1 MGKESFELPAE
12 TQAQLDAA
20 VKTALTQSVQ
30 TQLPEVL
37 KTALGINAD
46 GTITPANTDGEGNT
60 IAGTGES
67 VRLAKG
73 MLFGAGGEGGA
84 VKAGPAVHLKLY
96 AANPYK
102 GVVAD
107 GETLDGLGIARVM
120 RLLAASKDDVTAA
133 ERLAKSWLGKT
144 KHPYDEMIVK
154 AMGEMSLEDGG
165 ILITPEYAGEIVP
178 LLQARAVVRQARP
191 QIITTQSGA
200 GNFPTETQAPIA
212 EYVGENTAQNAGQQP
227 KFGAIK
233 PQVKK
238 LRAIIP
244 ISNELLSDW
253 SYASD
258 AWLRTRM
265 ARAHALRE
273 DLAFLRGDGFED
285 TPKGLKNWAGNTM
298 SANATVNLANIT
310 ADLNKLLLM
319 LEEDN
324 IDAVADNVVW
334 FFAPRTLRYLAA
346 LRDSNGNLAFKDELA
361 TGKLLSRPYY
371 VSNQIPTNLGGSSSE
386 VYAAAMLYTN
396 IFEKPG
402 IIFESVKGGAYKDST
417 GAMISGISSD
427 QTVLITSMRHDFF
440 VTQANGVGY
449 MDAVNWAFS

>member
-1 MGKESFELPAE
+1 MGKETFELPAE
-12 TQAQLDAA
+12 TQAQLDDA
-20 VKTALTQSVQ
+20 VKTALSNSVQ
-30 TQLPEVL
+30 KQLPAVL
-37 KTALGINAD
+37 KTALGVDDETASNA
-46 GTITPANTDGEGNT
+46 TDAMHT
-60 IAGTGES
+60 
-67 VRLAKG
+67 VKL
-73 MLFGAGGEGGA
+73 MMYGAGSEGGS
-84 VKAGPAVHLKLY
+84 VKAGPAIHLKSY

-102 GVVAD
+102 GIVDDEAN
-107 GETLDGLGIARVM
+107 LDGLGMARMM
-120 RLLAASKDDVTAA
+120 RLLAASKDDVTKAQS
-133 ERLAKSWLGKT
+133 LAKQWLDKT
-144 KHPYDEMIVK
+144 KHPYDEIIVK
-154 AMGEMSLEDGG
+154 AMGELEAEDGG
-165 ILITPEYAGEIVP
+165 ILIKPEYSAEIVS

-200 GNFPTETQAPIA
+200 GNFPTETQAPVA
-212 EYVGENTAQNAGQQP
+212 EYVGENSAQNASTQP

-273 DLAFLRGDGFED
+273 DLAFLRGDGTED
-285 TPKGLKNWAGNTM
+285 TPKGLKSWAGNTM
-298 SANATVNLANIT
+298 PANGTVNLANIT

-324 IDAVADNVVW
+324 VDLVADNVVF

-346 LRDSNGNLAFKDELA
+346 LRDSNGNLAFKDELG
-361 TGKLLSRPYY
+361 TGKLLGRPYY
-371 VSNQIPTNLGGSSSE
+371 VSNQIPTNLGGSSVSSE
-386 VYAAAMLYTN
+386 VYAAAMLYTH

-402 IIFESVKGGAYKDST
+402 VIFESIKGGAYKDSSGT
-417 GAMISGISSD
+417 MISGISSD
-427 QTVLITSMRHDFF
+427 QTVLISSMRHDFF
-440 VTQANGVGY
+440 VTQANAVGY
-449 MDAVNWAFS
+449 MSGVDWAFS